1 MKTYPLK
8 VIGVILIAIMILPCI
23 GMAMIKYPVKT
34 AEKKIPDMEK
44 YAESVENFQIPEDAV
59 IVGIGEATHGNVE
72 FQMLKLTVLQKLVKE
87 GKCRSIA
94 FEMPAGSG
102 AILNSCVHEEGS
114 SVENAVK
121 SLSYALYRTKE
132 MTALVEWIQ
141 EYNMSV
147 DAAGQI
153 NIYGIDMQCA
163 TEGGKYVADYVRNN
177 FVEFFSE
184 EEVSRIQEV
193 ADWDLLSDVTLADT
207 DRELFQHIQTVLKE
221 NASAHEKDYLFDQ
234 VLFNT
239 KIVLET
245 FDAPSFDENPD
256 EYSDYRDRCMA
267 KNVQLVEKMEKNRG
281 FSQVVLT
288 GHNGHV
294 MRGEAVSYGN
304 IPLGQRLT
312 EKYAEKYF
320 VIGTEFFHADVN
332 IHTTGTYGE
341 DYERKNHYFC
351 SADPIAAQAKDMENG
366 MFYLDFSKVTDTNSK
381 LYELLHK
388 EIDMG
393 TVGEGYTDWIMLS
406 MSYRTRLVQA
416 ERFDAVIYVYR
427 ATPIE
432 PYEN

>member
-8 VIGVILIAIMILPCI
+8 VIGVILIAIIILLGI
-23 GMAMIKYPVKT
+23 GMAMIKLPAKT
-34 AEKKIPDMEK
+34 AEKKIADIEK
-44 YAESVENFQIPEDAV
+44 YAESVENFKVPENAV

-87 GKCRSIA
+87 GKCRAIA
-94 FEMPAGSG
+94 FEMPAAGG
-102 AILNSCVHEEGS
+102 ATLNNCAHEKGS
-114 SVENAVK
+114 SAQNAVK
-121 SLSYALYRTKE
+121 GLSYALYCTKE

-147 DAAGQI
+147 DVAGQI

-163 TEGGKYVADYVRNN
+163 TEDAKYVADYIRNN
-177 FVEFFSE
+177 FVGNFSK

-193 ADWDLLSDVTLADT
+193 ADWNLESDVTLEDR
-207 DRELFQHIQTVLKE
+207 DREIFAHIQKVLEE
-221 NASAHEKDYLFDQ
+221 NASSYENDYLFDQ

-239 KIVLET
+239 KILLES
-245 FDAPSFDENPD
+245 FDAPSFDENPN
-256 EYSDYRDRCMA
+256 EYSDYRDQCMA
-267 KNVQLVEKMEKNRG
+267 KNVQLVEEMEKNRG

-294 MRGEAVSYGN
+294 MRGEAVSYGE

-312 EKYAEKYF
+312 DMYADKYF

-332 IHTTGTYGE
+332 IHTAGTFGD

-351 SADPIAAQAKDMENG
+351 SADPIAAQAKDTENG

-393 TVGEGYTDWIMLS
+393 IVGEGYSDWMMLS

-432 PYEN
+432 PLGD

>member
-8 VIGVILIAIMILPCI
+8 VAGVIAIAIILLLGI
-23 GMAMIKYPVKT
+23 GMAMIKLPVII
-34 AEKKIPDMEK
+34 AEKKIADIEK
-44 YAESVENFQIPEDAV
+44 YAESVENFIIPENAV

-72 FQMLKLTVLQKLVKE
+72 FQMLKLTVLQKLVKA

-102 AILNSCVHEEGS
+102 ASLNTCVHEKGS
-114 SVENAVK
+114 SSEKAVK

-132 MTALVEWIQ
+132 MIALVEWIQ

-147 DAAGQI
+147 DADQRI

-163 TEGGKYVADYVRNN
+163 TEDAKYVADYIRNN
-177 FVEFFSE
+177 FVEFLSE
-184 EEVSRIQEV
+184 EEFARMQEV
-193 ADWDLLSDVTLADT
+193 ADWNLASDVTFADT
-207 DRELFQHIQTVLKE
+207 DRELFEHIQSVLEE
-221 NASAHEKDYLFDQ
+221 NASAHENDYLFDQ

-239 KIVLET
+239 KIILES
-245 FDAPSFDENPD
+245 FDAPSFNENPN
-256 EYSDYRDRCMA
+256 EYSDYRDQCMA
-267 KNVQLVEKMEKNRG
+267 KNVQITEEMEKNRG

-288 GHNGHV
+288 GHNGHL
-294 MRGEAVSYGN
+294 MRGEAVSYGE
-304 IPLGQRLT
+304 IPLGQRLADM
-312 EKYAEKYF
+312 YADKYF

-332 IHTTGTYGE
+332 IHTAGTLGD

-351 SADPIAAQAKDMENG
+351 SADPIAAQAKDMKNG
-366 MFYLDFSKVTDTNSK
+366 MFYLDFSKVTDKNSK
-381 LYELLHK
+381 LYKLLHQ

-393 TVGEGYTDWIMLS
+393 IAGEGYSDWMMFS

-432 PYEN
+432 PLED